1 MILPASVPVVTI
13 ELLISPKLIAVV
25 GVRTSDASIGCT
37 ELVRTVVAVE
47 KQRWGRKRKRAKLL
61 IVFRGA

>member
-37 ELVRTVVAVE
+37 ELVRTVVATTMGKEE
-47 KQRWGRKRKRAKLL
+47 KES
-61 IVFRGA
+61 